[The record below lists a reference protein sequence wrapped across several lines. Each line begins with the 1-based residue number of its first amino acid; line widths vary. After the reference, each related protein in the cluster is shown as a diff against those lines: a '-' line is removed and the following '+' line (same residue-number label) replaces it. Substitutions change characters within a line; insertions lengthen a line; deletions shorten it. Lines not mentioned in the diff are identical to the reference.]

1 MVLFN
6 SILNYRSFL
15 TKANQI
21 EDEFSVTCS
30 PKLKV
35 GFLKTHKCASSSIQN
50 ILLRF
55 SLKHDL
61 NVVLPE
67 RNYWPRNYLGKFYPP
82 RDFKNQDHFKRD
94 FLSNTIW
101 EKAHLEYD
109 MIYCHTRWN
118 HSAVSKVL
126 SDKGDVFYFS
136 IVRDPIEQ
144 FRSFW
149 DFYHI
154 GRILN
159 STLEKYARHV
169 MYKEITS
176 HSKTQRSIGFNQMLT
191 DFGVDFEDMIKNGTG
206 KDMTSAKENIRQK
219 VKEIDNNF
227 DLIMLTEFYEDSII
241 LLKHSL
247 CWQYEDLIG
256 LKKHSAKG
264 KKSQI
269 SEGARNIIRSWLWAD
284 YILHDYFLKKFE
296 WKKANFGH
304 QRMMVE
310 KEKLRRTYNERKH
323 ECKSNPSDTFC
334 VYLRM
339 KGFKFLNE
347 IRARQTSKSLR
358 ILQTINTKT

>member
-1 MVLFN
+1 MVLLIQFF
-6 SILNYRSFL
+6 NYRSFL
-15 TKANQI
+15 IKANQTHK
-21 EDEFSVTCS
+21 SSATCS

-35 GFLKTHKCASSSIQN
+35 GFLKTHKCASSSILN

-67 RNYWPRNYLGKFYPP
+67 NDWWPPNYLGKFYPP
-82 RDFKNQDHFKRD
+82 RDFENQDHFKRD
-94 FLSNTIW
+94 FISNTVW

-118 HSAVSKVL
+118 HSAVSQVL
-126 SDKGDVFYFS
+126 NDKGDVFYFS

-149 DFYHI
+149 DFY
-154 GRILN
+154 GVGKILN

-169 MYKEITS
+169 MYKEIIS

-191 DFGVDFEDMIKNGTG
+191 DFGVDFKDMIKNSTD
-206 KDMTSAKENIRQK
+206 KDMTNVEERIRQK

-227 DLIMLTEFYEDSII
+227 DLIMITEFYEDSII

-247 CWQYEDLIG
+247 CWQYEDLIS
-256 LKKHSAKG
+256 LKRNSARG

-269 SEGARNIIRSWLWAD
+269 SEGTRNIIRSWLWAD
-284 YILHDYFLKKFE
+284 YILYDYFLKKFE

-304 QRMMVE
+304 QKMLAER
-310 KEKLRRTYNERKH
+310 KKLRRTYNERTNK
-323 ECKSNPSDTFC
+323 CKSNPSDRFC
-334 VYLRM
+334 VHLRM
-339 KGFKFLNE
+339 GEFKFLDE
-347 IRARQTSKSLR
+347 IRARQTKKCIN
-358 ILQTINTKT
+358 ILQRKNTKN